1 MKINALKIKN
11 NCFFLRNSAFFP
23 INKSYLS
30 IFFIYLYFSSFFAKL
45 DTCKIKRIRWV
56 AKSNACD
63 FENFQHWQRYTHVK
77 SNSLTHIRTWRTL
90 LMPCL
95 TSSTICKKRIYNI
108 FQKFLIKIKRFFA
121 SRKSSAIMYQWC
133 KWSAKLLHKIAW
145 LLLILRF

>member
-1 MKINALKIKN
+1 M
-11 NCFFLRNSAFFP
+11 FFFSKFSFFSD
-23 INKSYLS
+23 KQKL
-30 IFFIYLYFSSFFAKL
+30 FIYLFFLFIYTFFVKL
-45 DTCKIKRIRWV
+45 DICKIKRIRWL

-77 SNSLTHIRTWRTL
+77 SNSLRHIRTWRTL

-108 FQKFLIKIKRFFA
+108 FQKFMIKIKRFFA

-145 LLLILRF
+145 LLWILRF